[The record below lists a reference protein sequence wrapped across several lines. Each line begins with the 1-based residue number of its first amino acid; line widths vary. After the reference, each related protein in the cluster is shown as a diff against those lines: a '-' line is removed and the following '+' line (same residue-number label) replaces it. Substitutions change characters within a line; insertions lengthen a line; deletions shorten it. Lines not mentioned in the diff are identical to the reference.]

1 MTQKHGSFQKK
12 SIRQKM
18 TALFL
23 FFAIIPIAILAAA
36 AYGSSY
42 VALKDKELDFAQKRL
57 ETVMQ
62 SLDQQIRM
70 SKNAMASIY
79 LSGNVLKDTNVVHE
93 TRLEDFEADRKAEE
107 LLSSVSYFATEVNIT
122 FVNCRNR
129 VFTNGT
135 PTNSAV
141 KLQETFLQ
149 KIMENRM
156 DWTVLTRSIYS
167 QICVPVVTIGRPI
180 YFKNEFVG
188 IVFADVSY
196 SGLDPIVNQEGLSDY
211 NIYLFD
217 DNDALIY
224 HFGTGEEP
232 QEVSFRA
239 LEKGQLESDQYLWVS
254 EDESDSGLKGLAAVP
269 KDEILEG
276 STALLI
282 QGAGVILI
290 LLTESIVLSRIIGRL
305 VSRDVILLSDAVKRF
320 DQDGQPISLK
330 INSSEEVSRL
340 ASGIERMTQ
349 KIPCLLEEVKAKEH
363 EKYELEIRALMSQ
376 IRPHMIYNT
385 LNTITFLA
393 QAQGAN
399 NIVEISNSFIKML
412 KILAN
417 VSENWLT
424 IRQEIDYLNQY
435 IQIKKYNLLIPLRV
449 EFHVEESV
457 LEERIPKLIL
467 QPFVENS
474 IKHGFSGMM
483 EEGIIRIDIER
494 KEQRLVFCIRD
505 NGCGISMAKQD
516 ELFLYRKEKSGIGLA
531 NTWKRLQLL
540 YGDRFSL
547 SCESNGKS
555 YTLFRLEIP
564 AQDAQ

>member
-1 MTQKHGSFQKK
+1 MARKHVFSHRK
-12 SIRQKM
+12 SIRQEM

-23 FFAIIPIAILAAA
+23 FFALIPIAFLAAA

-42 VALKDKELDFAQKRL
+42 IALKNKELDFAQKRL
-57 ETVMQ
+57 ETVIQ

-79 LSGNVLKDTNVVHE
+79 LSGSVLKDSNVAHE
-93 TRLEDFEADRKAEE
+93 TRLEDFEADRKVEE

-141 KLQETFLQ
+141 KLQEAFLQ
-149 KIMENRM
+149 RIMENRVG
-156 DWTVLTRSIYS
+156 WTVLTRSIYT
-167 QICVPVVTIGRPI
+167 QINVPVVTIGRPI
-180 YFKNEFVG
+180 YYKSEFVG
-188 IVFADVSY
+188 VVFADVSY
-196 SGLDPIVNQEGLSDY
+196 SGLDSIVNQEGLSDY

-217 DNDALIY
+217 SGDALIY
-224 HFGTGEEP
+224 HFGIGEEP
-232 QEVSFRA
+232 QEVSFHA
-239 LEKGQLESDQYLWVS
+239 LQEGQLESDRYLWVQ
-254 EDESDSGLKGLAAVP
+254 ENGSDSDIKGLAAVP

-276 STALLI
+276 SMTLLI
-282 QGAGVILI
+282 QGVGVILI

-305 VSRDVILLSDAVKRF
+305 VSRDIILLSEAVKRF

-330 INSSEEVSRL
+330 IDSSDELSRL
-340 ASGIERMTQ
+340 AEGIERMTQ
-349 KIPCLLEEVKAKEH
+349 KIPCLLEEVKSKEH
-363 EKYELEIRALMSQ
+363 EKYELEIKTLMSQ

-393 QAQGAN
+393 QAQGVN
-399 NIVEISNSFIKML
+399 NIAEISNSFIKML

-449 EFHVEESV
+449 EFHVEDAALDEQ
-457 LEERIPKLIL
+457 IPKLIL

-474 IKHGFSGMM
+474 IKHGFGGLM

-494 KEQRLVFCIRD
+494 KEQRLVFRIRD
-505 NGCGISMAKQD
+505 NGCGIPLEKQD
-516 ELFLYRKEKSGIGLA
+516 ELFLYRKGNAGIGLA

-540 YGDRFSL
+540 YGDRFTL
-547 SCESNGKS
+547 SCESDGKS
-555 YTLFRLEIP
+555 YTLFCLEIP
-564 AQDAQ
+564 AEDVQ